1 MMKIATEFSR
11 QSIRVSLS
19 AIVVLTLS
27 LVSVEALGQNQKPSS
42 PGETMSSSNDFKID
56 PFEFEIPN
64 DNVMDEIQSRNNILE
79 QSVFQQVRIGD
90 KFYASNNFADAFSA
104 YKRALAIIERSKLG
118 NGTYITSVKKKID
131 KRMLQARKQ
140 WAISIVRDAKK
151 TYLNALAKDDS
162 AESIAEFK
170 NAEQQAESALPV
182 YYAGKTISEANY
194 DDRALQNLSKDDPS
208 FYNSVTTFIKD
219 CEKMVD
225 AIQFREE
232 TSLATV
238 DPDNQ
243 RRKENI
249 ANLLKESQIFYKKK
263 KYEKVRDN
271 MEKILVLDPYNQEA
285 MTLLN
290 KTYKKLY
297 AVGMLRR
304 ENDALERYSEV
315 EWKWNEP
322 ILPSDSTIS
331 EEVPREMSG
340 NRSTLYDK
348 LQKIMI
354 DKILFETTDIQS
366 ILARLASL
374 SRENDPE
381 GVGVSIIP
389 PPDIAVRSRKI
400 PYLELEKVPL
410 MEVLKYVCEL
420 ANLKYKIDDRAVLV
434 GTDGIDD
441 MEHGF
446 FQVRNSLINRIA
458 AEVGPKEE
466 KTEEKS
472 SGGITERVDTFTDE
486 GAFDEA
492 SEEMVSVAPVTPEML
507 KQFFS
512 DRGISFEDP
521 NASIA
526 FDTKTNKLIVKNT
539 PDNLRRLDALLK
551 EIDIQTPLVMIEA
564 KILEITMQAI
574 EELGFD
580 WTLTYLNTN
589 TNQRFTF
596 GNLPASNLYR
606 PSGNSNSTRSEA
618 NNKLINNLNILP
630 NFGSDNQFN
639 LFLSVRAIDRTD
651 RGEIIS
657 SPRLLTVSGMEAQ
670 LNVDQQRYF
679 PESWDDPE
687 VTIVNGTSYTYNP
700 PVPDFEEQA
709 VGTIFSL
716 TPTVSPNNYTII
728 LKMNTDISKM
738 TGWSNYD
745 YSIIIGG
752 LMNSPADTTIG
763 NITPKMKMPEFT
775 RRVVDTQVKVYD
787 GETVVIGGILE
798 DQASKTED
806 KWPFLGD
813 VPLLGRLFTDS
824 YSQSEKTNL
833 LIFVTSRLM
842 KGNGLPVR
850 DSRAQGLFE
859 FTR

>member
-1 MMKIATEFSR
+1 MMKVAMEFSR
-11 QSIRVSLS
+11 QSVQISLS
-19 AIVVLTLS
+19 AIVILTLS
-27 LVSVEALGQNQKPSS
+27 FASLETLGQTKKASPKDAAPSL
-42 PGETMSSSNDFKID
+42 NDFKMD

-64 DNVMDEIQSRNNILE
+64 DNVMQEVQERNNILE

-90 KFYASNNFADAFSA
+90 KFYASNQFADAFSA
-104 YKRALAIIERSKLG
+104 YKRALAIIDRSKLG
-118 NGTYITSVKKKID
+118 NGSYITSVKNKID
-131 KRMLQARKQ
+131 KRMLLARKQ

-151 TYLNALAKDDS
+151 AYLNGLTQQNSPDAVAG
-162 AESIAEFK
+162 FK
-170 NAEQQAESALPV
+170 NAAKLAESALPV

-194 DDRALQNLSKDDPS
+194 DSKALQRISKDDPS
-208 FYNSVTTFIKD
+208 FYKSVTAFTED
-219 CEKMVD
+219 CDKMVE
-225 AIQFREE
+225 AIQFRNE
-232 TSLATV
+232 TSLSAV
-238 DPDNQ
+238 DPDNK
-243 RRKENI
+243 RRKANI
-249 ANLLKESQIFYKKK
+249 DVLLRESRILYKNK

-271 MEKILVLDPYNQEA
+271 MEKVLVLDPYNQDA

-297 AVGMLRR
+297 DVGMLRR
-304 ENDALERYSEV
+304 ENDALERLTEV
-315 EWKWNEP
+315 EWKWNEAV
-322 ILPSDSTIS
+322 LPEDSSIS
-331 EEVPREMSG
+331 EEVPREMTG

-366 ILARLASL
+366 ILARLAAL
-374 SRENDPE
+374 SKENDPE
-381 GVGVSIIP
+381 GIGVSIIP

-420 ANLKYKIDDRAVLV
+420 AGLKYKIEDRAVLV
-434 GTDGIDD
+434 GTEGIDD

-466 KTEEKS
+466 KEEEKT
-472 SGGITERVDTFTDE
+472 GGIKDRVDTFTDE

-492 SEEMVSVAPVTPEML
+492 STELKSVAAVTPEML
-507 KQFFS
+507 KQFFN

-521 NASIA
+521 NSSIA

-539 PDNLRRLDALLK
+539 PDNLRRMDALLK
-551 EIDIQTPLVMIEA
+551 EIDIQTPLVLIEA
-564 KILEITMQAI
+564 KILEISMNAV

-596 GNLPASNLYR
+596 GNLPVSNLYR
-606 PSGNSNSTRSEA
+606 PSSEA
-618 NNKLINNLNILP
+618 NNKLINNMNILP

-651 RGEIIS
+651 RAEVIS
-657 SPRLLTVSGMEAQ
+657 SPRLLTTSGQEAS

-679 PESWDDPE
+679 PDSWDDPE
-687 VTIVNGTSYTYNP
+687 VTIINGTSYTYNP

-709 VGTIFSL
+709 VGTIFKV

-728 LKMNTDISKM
+728 VKMNTDISKM

-763 NITPKMKMPEFT
+763 NVTPKMKMPEFS
-775 RRVVDTQVKVYD
+775 RRVVDTSVKIYD

-798 DQASKTED
+798 DMATKKDD

-813 VPLLGRLFTDS
+813 VPMLGRLFTDS
-824 YSQSEKTNL
+824 FSKSQKTNL

>member
-1 MMKIATEFSR
+1 MMKVAMEFSR
-11 QSIRVSLS
+11 QSVQISLS
-19 AIVVLTLS
+19 AIVILTLS
-27 LVSVEALGQNQKPSS
+27 FASLETLGQTKKASPKDAAPSL
-42 PGETMSSSNDFKID
+42 NDFKMD

-64 DNVMDEIQSRNNILE
+64 DNVMQEVQERNNILE

-90 KFYASNNFADAFSA
+90 KFYASNQFADAFSA
-104 YKRALAIIERSKLG
+104 YKRALAIIDRSKLG
-118 NGTYITSVKKKID
+118 NGSYITSVKNKID
-131 KRMLQARKQ
+131 KRMLLARKQ

-151 TYLNALAKDDS
+151 AYLNGLTQQNSPDAVAG
-162 AESIAEFK
+162 FK
-170 NAEQQAESALPV
+170 NAAKLAESALPV

-194 DDRALQNLSKDDPS
+194 DSKALQRISKDDPS
-208 FYNSVTTFIKD
+208 FYKSVTTFMED
-219 CEKMVD
+219 CDKMVE
-225 AIQFREE
+225 AIQFRNE
-232 TSLATV
+232 TSLSAV
-238 DPDNQ
+238 DPDNK
-243 RRKENI
+243 RRKANI
-249 ANLLKESQIFYKKK
+249 DVLLRESRILYKNK

-271 MEKILVLDPYNQEA
+271 MEKVLVLDPYNQDA

-297 AVGMLRR
+297 DVGMLRR
-304 ENDALERYSEV
+304 ENDALERLAEV
-315 EWKWNEP
+315 EWKWNEAV
-322 ILPSDSTIS
+322 LPEDSSIS
-331 EEVPREMSG
+331 EEVPREMTG

-366 ILARLASL
+366 ILARLAAL
-374 SRENDPE
+374 SKENDPE

-420 ANLKYKIDDRAVLV
+420 AGLKYKIEDRAVLV
-434 GTDGIDD
+434 GTEGIDD

-466 KTEEKS
+466 KEEEKT
-472 SGGITERVDTFTDE
+472 GGIKDRVDTFTDE

-492 SEEMVSVAPVTPEML
+492 STELKSVAAVTPEML
-507 KQFFS
+507 KQFFN

-521 NASIA
+521 NSSIA
-526 FDTKTNKLIVKNT
+526 FHTKTNKLIVKNT
-539 PDNLRRLDALLK
+539 PDNLRRMDALLK
-551 EIDIQTPLVMIEA
+551 EIDIQTPLVLIEA
-564 KILEITMQAI
+564 KILEISMNAV

-596 GNLPASNLYR
+596 GNLPVSNLYR
-606 PSGNSNSTRSEA
+606 PSSEA
-618 NNKLINNLNILP
+618 NNKLINNMNILP

-651 RGEIIS
+651 RAEVIS
-657 SPRLLTVSGMEAQ
+657 SPRLLTTSGQEAS

-679 PESWDDPE
+679 PDSWDDPE
-687 VTIVNGTSYTYNP
+687 VTIINGTSYTYNP

-709 VGTIFSL
+709 VGTIFKV

-728 LKMNTDISKM
+728 VKMNTDISKM

-763 NITPKMKMPEFT
+763 NVTPKMKMPEFS
-775 RRVVDTQVKVYD
+775 RRVVDTSVKIYD

-798 DQASKTED
+798 DMATKKDD

-813 VPLLGRLFTDS
+813 VPMLGRLFTDS
-824 YSQSEKTNL
+824 FSKSQKTNL

>member
-1 MMKIATEFSR
+1 MMKVAMEFSR
-11 QSIRVSLS
+11 QSVQISLS
-19 AIVVLTLS
+19 AIVILTLS
-27 LVSVEALGQNQKPSS
+27 FASLETLGQTKKASPKDAAPSL
-42 PGETMSSSNDFKID
+42 NDFKMD

-64 DNVMDEIQSRNNILE
+64 DNVMQEVQERNNILE

-90 KFYASNNFADAFSA
+90 KFYASNQFADAFSA
-104 YKRALAIIERSKLG
+104 YKRALAIIDRSKLG
-118 NGTYITSVKKKID
+118 NGSYITSVKNKID
-131 KRMLQARKQ
+131 KRMLLARKQ

-151 TYLNALAKDDS
+151 AYLNGLTQQNSPDAV
-162 AESIAEFK
+162 AEFK
-170 NAEQQAESALPV
+170 NAAKLAESALPV

-194 DDRALQNLSKDDPS
+194 DSKALQRISKDDPS
-208 FYNSVTTFIKD
+208 FYKSVTTFMED
-219 CEKMVD
+219 CDKMVE
-225 AIQFREE
+225 AIQFRNE
-232 TSLATV
+232 TSLSAV
-238 DPDNQ
+238 DPDNK
-243 RRKENI
+243 RRKANI
-249 ANLLKESQIFYKKK
+249 DVLLRESRVLYKNK

-271 MEKILVLDPYNQEA
+271 MEKVLVLDPYNQDA

-297 AVGMLRR
+297 DVGMIRR
-304 ENDALERYSEV
+304 ENDALERLTEV
-315 EWKWNEP
+315 EWKWNEAV
-322 ILPSDSTIS
+322 LPEDSSIS
-331 EEVPREMSG
+331 EEVPREMTG

-366 ILARLASL
+366 ILARLAAL
-374 SRENDPE
+374 SKENDPE

-420 ANLKYKIDDRAVLV
+420 AGLKYKIEDRAVLV
-434 GTDGIDD
+434 GTEGIDD

-466 KTEEKS
+466 KEEEKT
-472 SGGITERVDTFTDE
+472 GGIKDRVDTFTDE

-492 SEEMVSVAPVTPEML
+492 STELKSVAAVTPEML
-507 KQFFS
+507 KQFFN

-521 NASIA
+521 NSSIA

-539 PDNLRRLDALLK
+539 PDNLRRMDALLK
-551 EIDIQTPLVMIEA
+551 EIDIQTPLVLIEA
-564 KILEITMQAI
+564 KILEISMNAV

-596 GNLPASNLYR
+596 GNLPVSNLYR
-606 PSGNSNSTRSEA
+606 PSSEA
-618 NNKLINNLNILP
+618 NNKLINNMNILP

-651 RGEIIS
+651 RAEVIS
-657 SPRLLTVSGMEAQ
+657 SPRLLTTSGQEAS

-679 PESWDDPE
+679 PDSWDDPE
-687 VTIVNGTSYTYNP
+687 VTIINGTSYTYNP

-709 VGTIFSL
+709 VGTIFKV

-728 LKMNTDISKM
+728 VKMNTDISKM

-763 NITPKMKMPEFT
+763 NVTPKMKMPEFS
-775 RRVVDTQVKVYD
+775 RRVVDTSVKIYD

-798 DQASKTED
+798 DMATKKDD

-813 VPLLGRLFTDS
+813 VPMLGRLFTDS
-824 YSQSEKTNL
+824 FSKSQKTNL

>member
-1 MMKIATEFSR
+1 MMKVAMKFSR
-11 QSIRVSLS
+11 QSVQISLS
-19 AIVVLTLS
+19 AIVILTLS
-27 LVSVEALGQNQKPSS
+27 FASLETLGQTKKASPKDAAPSL
-42 PGETMSSSNDFKID
+42 NDFKMD

-64 DNVMDEIQSRNNILE
+64 DNVMQEVQERNNILE

-90 KFYASNNFADAFSA
+90 KFYASNQFADAFSA
-104 YKRALAIIERSKLG
+104 YKRALAIIDRSKLG
-118 NGTYITSVKKKID
+118 NGSYITSVKNKID
-131 KRMLQARKQ
+131 KRMLLARKQ

-151 TYLNALAKDDS
+151 AYLNGLTQQNSPDAVAG
-162 AESIAEFK
+162 FK
-170 NAEQQAESALPV
+170 NAAKLAESALPV

-194 DDRALQNLSKDDPS
+194 DSKALQRISKDDPS
-208 FYNSVTTFIKD
+208 FYKSVTAFTED
-219 CEKMVD
+219 CDKMVE
-225 AIQFREE
+225 AIQFRNE
-232 TSLATV
+232 TSLSAV
-238 DPDNQ
+238 DPDNK
-243 RRKENI
+243 RRKANI
-249 ANLLKESQIFYKKK
+249 DVLLRESRILYKNK

-271 MEKILVLDPYNQEA
+271 MEKVLVLDPYNQDA

-297 AVGMLRR
+297 DVGMLRR
-304 ENDALERYSEV
+304 ENDALERLTEV
-315 EWKWNEP
+315 EWKWNEAV
-322 ILPSDSTIS
+322 LPEDSSIS
-331 EEVPREMSG
+331 EEVPREMTG

-366 ILARLASL
+366 ILARLAAL
-374 SRENDPE
+374 SKENDPE

-420 ANLKYKIDDRAVLV
+420 AGLKYKIEDRAVLV
-434 GTDGIDD
+434 GTEGIDD

-466 KTEEKS
+466 KEEEKT
-472 SGGITERVDTFTDE
+472 GGIKDRVDTFTDE

-492 SEEMVSVAPVTPEML
+492 STELKSVAAVTPEML
-507 KQFFS
+507 KQFFN

-521 NASIA
+521 NSSIA

-539 PDNLRRLDALLK
+539 PDNLRRMDALLK
-551 EIDIQTPLVMIEA
+551 EIDIQTPLVLIEA
-564 KILEITMQAI
+564 KILEISMNAV

-596 GNLPASNLYR
+596 GNLPVSNLYR
-606 PSGNSNSTRSEA
+606 PSSEA
-618 NNKLINNLNILP
+618 NNKLINNMNILP

-651 RGEIIS
+651 RAEVIS
-657 SPRLLTVSGMEAQ
+657 SPRLLTTSGQEAS

-679 PESWDDPE
+679 PDSWDDPE
-687 VTIVNGTSYTYNP
+687 VTIINGTSYTYNP

-709 VGTIFSL
+709 VGTIFKV

-728 LKMNTDISKM
+728 VKMNTDISKM

-763 NITPKMKMPEFT
+763 NVTPKMKMPEFS
-775 RRVVDTQVKVYD
+775 RRVVDTSVKIYD

-798 DQASKTED
+798 DMATKKDD

-813 VPLLGRLFTDS
+813 VPMLGRLFTDS
-824 YSQSEKTNL
+824 FSKSQKTNL

>member
-1 MMKIATEFSR
+1 MMKVAMEFSR
-11 QSIRVSLS
+11 QSVQISLS
-19 AIVVLTLS
+19 AIVILTLS
-27 LVSVEALGQNQKPSS
+27 FASLETLGQAKKASPKDAAPSL
-42 PGETMSSSNDFKID
+42 NDFKMD

-64 DNVMDEIQSRNNILE
+64 DNVMQEVQARNNILE

-90 KFYASNNFADAFSA
+90 KFYASNQFADAFSA
-104 YKRALAIIERSKLG
+104 YKRALAIIDRSKLG
-118 NGTYITSVKKKID
+118 NGSYITSVKNKID
-131 KRMLQARKQ
+131 KRMLLARKQ

-151 TYLNALAKDDS
+151 AYLNGLTQQNSPDAVAG
-162 AESIAEFK
+162 FK
-170 NAEQQAESALPV
+170 NAAKLAESALPV

-194 DDRALQNLSKDDPS
+194 DSKALQRISKDDPS
-208 FYNSVTTFIKD
+208 FYKSVTTFMED
-219 CEKMVD
+219 CDKMVE
-225 AIQFREE
+225 AIQFRNE
-232 TSLATV
+232 TSLSAV
-238 DPDNQ
+238 DPDNK
-243 RRKENI
+243 RRKANI
-249 ANLLKESQIFYKKK
+249 DVLLRESRILYKNK

-271 MEKILVLDPYNQEA
+271 MEKVLVLDPYNQDA

-297 AVGMLRR
+297 DVGMLRR
-304 ENDALERYSEV
+304 ENDALERLVEV
-315 EWKWNEP
+315 EWKWNEAV
-322 ILPSDSTIS
+322 LPEDSSIS
-331 EEVPREMSG
+331 EEVPREMTG

-366 ILARLASL
+366 ILARLAAL
-374 SRENDPE
+374 SKENDPE

-420 ANLKYKIDDRAVLV
+420 AGLKYKIEDRAVLV
-434 GTDGIDD
+434 GTEGIDD

-466 KTEEKS
+466 KEEEKT
-472 SGGITERVDTFTDE
+472 GGIKDRVDTFTDE

-492 SEEMVSVAPVTPEML
+492 STELKSVAAVTPEML
-507 KQFFS
+507 KQFFN

-521 NASIA
+521 NSSIA

-539 PDNLRRLDALLK
+539 PDNLRRMDALLK
-551 EIDIQTPLVMIEA
+551 EIDIQTPLVLIEA
-564 KILEITMQAI
+564 KILEISMNAV

-596 GNLPASNLYR
+596 GNLPVSNLYR
-606 PSGNSNSTRSEA
+606 PSSEA
-618 NNKLINNLNILP
+618 NNKLINNMNILP

-651 RGEIIS
+651 RAEVIS
-657 SPRLLTVSGMEAQ
+657 SPRLLTTSGQEAS

-679 PESWDDPE
+679 PDSWDDPE
-687 VTIVNGTSYTYNP
+687 VTIINGTSYTYNP

-709 VGTIFSL
+709 VGTIFKV

-728 LKMNTDISKM
+728 VKMNTDISKM

-763 NITPKMKMPEFT
+763 NVTPKMKMPEFS
-775 RRVVDTQVKVYD
+775 RRVVDTSVKIYD

-798 DQASKTED
+798 DMATKKDD

-813 VPLLGRLFTDS
+813 VPMLGRLFTDS
-824 YSQSEKTNL
+824 FSKSQKTNL

>member
-1 MMKIATEFSR
+1 MMKVAMEFSR
-11 QSIRVSLS
+11 QSVQISLS
-19 AIVVLTLS
+19 AIVILTLS
-27 LVSVEALGQNQKPSS
+27 FASLETLGQTKKASPKDAAPSL
-42 PGETMSSSNDFKID
+42 NDFKMD

-64 DNVMDEIQSRNNILE
+64 DNVMQEVQERNNILE

-90 KFYASNNFADAFSA
+90 KFYASNQFADAFSA
-104 YKRALAIIERSKLG
+104 YKRALAIIDRSKLG
-118 NGTYITSVKKKID
+118 NGSYITSVKNKID
-131 KRMLQARKQ
+131 KRMLLARKQ

-151 TYLNALAKDDS
+151 AYLNGLTQQNSPDAVAG
-162 AESIAEFK
+162 FK
-170 NAEQQAESALPV
+170 NAAKLAESALPV

-194 DDRALQNLSKDDPS
+194 DSKALQRISKDDPS
-208 FYNSVTTFIKD
+208 FYKSVTTFMED
-219 CEKMVD
+219 CDKMVE
-225 AIQFREE
+225 AIQFRNE
-232 TSLATV
+232 TSLSAV
-238 DPDNQ
+238 DPDNK
-243 RRKENI
+243 RRKANI
-249 ANLLKESQIFYKKK
+249 DVLLRESRILYKNK

-271 MEKILVLDPYNQEA
+271 MEKVLVLDPYNQDA

-297 AVGMLRR
+297 DVGMLRR
-304 ENDALERYSEV
+304 ENDALERLTEV
-315 EWKWNEP
+315 EWKWNEAV
-322 ILPSDSTIS
+322 LPEDSSIS
-331 EEVPREMSG
+331 EEVPREMTG

-366 ILARLASL
+366 ILARIAAL
-374 SRENDPE
+374 SKENDPE

-420 ANLKYKIDDRAVLV
+420 AGLKYKIEDRAVLV
-434 GTDGIDD
+434 GTEGIDD

-466 KTEEKS
+466 KEEEKT
-472 SGGITERVDTFTDE
+472 GGIKDRVDTFTDE

-492 SEEMVSVAPVTPEML
+492 STELKSVAAVTPEML
-507 KQFFS
+507 KQFFN

-521 NASIA
+521 NSSIA

-539 PDNLRRLDALLK
+539 PDNLRRMDALLK
-551 EIDIQTPLVMIEA
+551 EIDIQTPLVLIEA
-564 KILEITMQAI
+564 KILEISMNAV

-596 GNLPASNLYR
+596 GNLPVSNLYR
-606 PSGNSNSTRSEA
+606 PSSEA
-618 NNKLINNLNILP
+618 NNKLINNMNILP

-651 RGEIIS
+651 RAEVIS
-657 SPRLLTVSGMEAQ
+657 SPRLLTTSGQEAS

-679 PESWDDPE
+679 PDSWDDPE
-687 VTIVNGTSYTYNP
+687 VTIINGTSYTYNP

-709 VGTIFSL
+709 VGTIFKV

-728 LKMNTDISKM
+728 VKMNTDISKM

-763 NITPKMKMPEFT
+763 NVTPKMKMPEFS
-775 RRVVDTQVKVYD
+775 RRVVDTSVKIYD

-798 DQASKTED
+798 DMATKKDD

-813 VPLLGRLFTDS
+813 VPMLGRLFTDS
-824 YSQSEKTNL
+824 FSKSQKTNL

>member
-1 MMKIATEFSR
+1 MMKVAMEFSR
-11 QSIRVSLS
+11 QSVQISLS
-19 AIVVLTLS
+19 AIVILTLS
-27 LVSVEALGQNQKPSS
+27 FASLETLGQTKKASPKDAAPSL
-42 PGETMSSSNDFKID
+42 NDFKMD

-64 DNVMDEIQSRNNILE
+64 DNVMQEVQERNNILE

-90 KFYASNNFADAFSA
+90 KFYASNQFADAFSA
-104 YKRALAIIERSKLG
+104 YKRALAIIDRSKLG
-118 NGTYITSVKKKID
+118 NGSYITSVKNKID
-131 KRMLQARKQ
+131 KRMLLARKQ

-151 TYLNALAKDDS
+151 AYLNGLTKQNSPDAVAG
-162 AESIAEFK
+162 FK
-170 NAEQQAESALPV
+170 NAAKLAESALPV

-194 DDRALQNLSKDDPS
+194 DSKALQRISKDDPS
-208 FYNSVTTFIKD
+208 FYKSVTTFMED
-219 CEKMVD
+219 CDKMVE
-225 AIQFREE
+225 AIQFRNE
-232 TSLATV
+232 TSLSAV
-238 DPDNQ
+238 DPDNK
-243 RRKENI
+243 RRKANI
-249 ANLLKESQIFYKKK
+249 DVLLRESRILYKNK

-271 MEKILVLDPYNQEA
+271 MEKVLVLDPYNQDA

-297 AVGMLRR
+297 DVGMLRR
-304 ENDALERYSEV
+304 ENDALERLVEV
-315 EWKWNEP
+315 EWKWNEAV
-322 ILPSDSTIS
+322 LPEDSSIS
-331 EEVPREMSG
+331 EEVPREMTG

-366 ILARLASL
+366 ILARLAAL
-374 SRENDPE
+374 SKENDPE

-420 ANLKYKIDDRAVLV
+420 AGLKYKIEDRAVLV
-434 GTDGIDD
+434 GTEGIDD

-466 KTEEKS
+466 KEEEKT
-472 SGGITERVDTFTDE
+472 GGIKDRVDTFTDE

-492 SEEMVSVAPVTPEML
+492 STELKSVAAVTPEML
-507 KQFFS
+507 KQFFN

-521 NASIA
+521 NSSIA

-539 PDNLRRLDALLK
+539 PDNLRRMDALLK
-551 EIDIQTPLVMIEA
+551 EIDIQTPLVLIEA
-564 KILEITMQAI
+564 KILEISMNAV

-596 GNLPASNLYR
+596 GNLPVSNLYR
-606 PSGNSNSTRSEA
+606 PSSEA
-618 NNKLINNLNILP
+618 NNKLINNMNILP

-651 RGEIIS
+651 RAEVIS
-657 SPRLLTVSGMEAQ
+657 SPRLLTTSGQEAS

-679 PESWDDPE
+679 PDSWDDPE
-687 VTIVNGTSYTYNP
+687 VTIINGTSYTYNP

-709 VGTIFSL
+709 VGTIFKV

-728 LKMNTDISKM
+728 VKMNTDISKM

-763 NITPKMKMPEFT
+763 NVTPKMKMPEFS
-775 RRVVDTQVKVYD
+775 RRVVDTSVKIYD

-798 DQASKTED
+798 DMASKKDD

-813 VPLLGRLFTDS
+813 VPMLGRLFTDS
-824 YSQSEKTNL
+824 FSKSQKTNL

>member
-1 MMKIATEFSR
+1 MMKVAMEFSR
-11 QSIRVSLS
+11 QSVQISLS
-19 AIVVLTLS
+19 AIVILTLS
-27 LVSVEALGQNQKPSS
+27 FASLETLGQNQKGSPKEAAPSF
-42 PGETMSSSNDFKID
+42 NDFKMD

-64 DNVMDEIQSRNNILE
+64 DNVMQEVQARNNILE

-90 KFYASNNFADAFSA
+90 KFYASNQFADAFSA
-104 YKRALAIIERSKLG
+104 YQRALAIIDRSKLG
-118 NGTYITSVKKKID
+118 NGSYITSVKNKID
-131 KRMLQARKQ
+131 KRMLLARKQ

-151 TYLNALAKDDS
+151 AYLNGLTKQNSPDAV
-162 AESIAEFK
+162 AEFK
-170 NAEQQAESALPV
+170 NAAKLAESALPV

-194 DDRALQNLSKDDPS
+194 DNKALQRISKDDPS
-208 FYNSVTTFIKD
+208 FYKSVTAFTED
-219 CEKMVD
+219 CNKMVE
-225 AIQFREE
+225 AIQFRNE
-232 TSLATV
+232 TSLSAV
-238 DPDNQ
+238 DPDNK
-243 RRKENI
+243 RRKANI
-249 ANLLKESQIFYKKK
+249 DVLLRESRILYKNK

-271 MEKILVLDPYNQEA
+271 MEKILVLDPYNQDA

-297 AVGMLRR
+297 DVGMLRR
-304 ENDALERYSEV
+304 ENDALERLAEV
-315 EWKWNEP
+315 EWKWNEAV
-322 ILPSDSTIS
+322 LPADSSIT
-331 EEVPREMSG
+331 EEVPREMTG

-366 ILARLASL
+366 ILARLAAL
-374 SRENDPE
+374 SKENDPE
-381 GVGVSIIP
+381 GIGVSIIP

-420 ANLKYKIDDRAVLV
+420 AGLKYKIEDRAVLV
-434 GTDGIDD
+434 GTEGIDD

-466 KTEEKS
+466 KEEEKT
-472 SGGITERVDTFTDE
+472 GGIKDRVDTFTDE

-492 SEEMVSVAPVTPEML
+492 SKDLKSVASVTPEML

-521 NASIA
+521 NSSIA

-539 PDNLRRLDALLK
+539 PDNLRRMDALLK
-551 EIDIQTPLVMIEA
+551 EIDIQTPLVLIEA
-564 KILEITMQAI
+564 KILEISMNAV

-596 GNLPASNLYR
+596 GNVPVSDLYR
-606 PSGNSNSTRSEA
+606 PSSEA
-618 NNKLINNLNILP
+618 NNKLINNMNILP

-651 RGEIIS
+651 RAEVIS
-657 SPRLLTVSGMEAQ
+657 SPRLLTTSGLEAS

-679 PESWDDPE
+679 PDSWDDPE
-687 VTIVNGTSYTYNP
+687 VTIINGTSYTYNP

-709 VGTIFSL
+709 VGTIFKV

-728 LKMNTDISKM
+728 VKMNTDISKM

-763 NITPKMKMPEFT
+763 NVTPKMKMPEFS
-775 RRVVDTQVKVYD
+775 RRVVDTSVKIYD

-798 DQASKTED
+798 DIATKKDD

-813 VPLLGRLFTDS
+813 VPMLGRLFTDS
-824 YSQSEKTNL
+824 FSKSEKTNL

>member
-1 MMKIATEFSR
+1 MMKVAMEFSR
-11 QSIRVSLS
+11 QSVQISLS
-19 AIVVLTLS
+19 AIVILTLS
-27 LVSVEALGQNQKPSS
+27 FASLETLGQTKKASPKDAAPSL
-42 PGETMSSSNDFKID
+42 NDFKMD

-64 DNVMDEIQSRNNILE
+64 DNVMQEVQERNNILE

-90 KFYASNNFADAFSA
+90 KFYASNQFADAFSA
-104 YKRALAIIERSKLG
+104 YKRALAIIDRSKLG
-118 NGTYITSVKKKID
+118 NGSYITSVKNKID
-131 KRMLQARKQ
+131 KRMLLARKQ

-151 TYLNALAKDDS
+151 AYLNGLTQQNSPDAVAG
-162 AESIAEFK
+162 FK
-170 NAEQQAESALPV
+170 NAAKLAESALPV

-194 DDRALQNLSKDDPS
+194 DSKALQRISKDDPS
-208 FYNSVTTFIKD
+208 FYKSVTTFMED
-219 CEKMVD
+219 CDKMVE
-225 AIQFREE
+225 AIQFRNE
-232 TSLATV
+232 TSLSAV
-238 DPDNQ
+238 DPDNK
-243 RRKENI
+243 RRKANI
-249 ANLLKESQIFYKKK
+249 DVLLRESRILYKNK

-271 MEKILVLDPYNQEA
+271 MEKVLVLDPYNQDA

-297 AVGMLRR
+297 DVGMIRR
-304 ENDALERYSEV
+304 ENDALERLTEV
-315 EWKWNEP
+315 EWKWNEAV
-322 ILPSDSTIS
+322 LPEDSSIS
-331 EEVPREMSG
+331 EEVPREMTG

-366 ILARLASL
+366 ILARLAAL
-374 SRENDPE
+374 SKENDPE

-420 ANLKYKIDDRAVLV
+420 AGLKYKIEDRAVLV
-434 GTDGIDD
+434 GTEGIDD

-466 KTEEKS
+466 KEEEKT
-472 SGGITERVDTFTDE
+472 GGITDRVDTFTDE

-492 SEEMVSVAPVTPEML
+492 STELKSVAPVTPEML
-507 KQFFS
+507 KQFFN

-521 NASIA
+521 NSSIA

-539 PDNLRRLDALLK
+539 PDNLRRMDALLK
-551 EIDIQTPLVMIEA
+551 EIDIQTPLVLIEA
-564 KILEITMQAI
+564 KILEISMNAV

-596 GNLPASNLYR
+596 GNLPVSNLYR
-606 PSGNSNSTRSEA
+606 PSSEA
-618 NNKLINNLNILP
+618 NNKLINNMNILP

-651 RGEIIS
+651 RAEVIS
-657 SPRLLTVSGMEAQ
+657 SPRLLTTSGQEAS

-679 PESWDDPE
+679 PDSWDDPE
-687 VTIVNGTSYTYNP
+687 VTIINGTSYTYNP

-709 VGTIFSL
+709 VGTIFKV

-728 LKMNTDISKM
+728 VKMNTDISKM

-763 NITPKMKMPEFT
+763 NVTPKMKMPEFS
-775 RRVVDTQVKVYD
+775 RRVVDTSVKIYD

-798 DQASKTED
+798 DMATKKDD

-813 VPLLGRLFTDS
+813 VPMLGRLFTDS
-824 YSQSEKTNL
+824 FSKSQKTNL

>member
-1 MMKIATEFSR
+1 MMKVAMEFSR
-11 QSIRVSLS
+11 QSVQISLS
-19 AIVVLTLS
+19 AIVILTLS
-27 LVSVEALGQNQKPSS
+27 FASLETLGQTGKASAKDVTPSL
-42 PGETMSSSNDFKID
+42 NDFKMD

-64 DNVMDEIQSRNNILE
+64 DNVMQEVQARNNILE

-90 KFYASNNFADAFSA
+90 KFYASNQFADAFSA
-104 YKRALAIIERSKLG
+104 YKRALAIIDRSNLG
-118 NGTYITSVKKKID
+118 NGSYITSVKNKID

-151 TYLNALAKDDS
+151 AYLNGLTKQNSPDA
-162 AESIAEFK
+162 IAEFR
-170 NAEQQAESALPV
+170 NASKLAESALPI

-194 DDRALQNLSKDDPS
+194 DNKALQRISKDDPS
-208 FYNSVTTFIKD
+208 FYNSVTTFKED
-219 CEKMVD
+219 CDKMVE
-225 AIQFREE
+225 AIQFKNE
-232 TSLATV
+232 TSLSAV
-238 DPDNQ
+238 DPDNK
-243 RRKENI
+243 RRKANI
-249 ANLLKESQIFYKKK
+249 DVLLRESRILYKNK

-271 MEKILVLDPYNQEA
+271 MEKILVLDPYNQDA

-297 AVGMLRR
+297 DVGMLRR
-304 ENDALERYSEV
+304 ENDALERMAEV

-322 ILPSDSTIS
+322 ILPEESSIT
-331 EEVPREMSG
+331 EEVPREMTG

-366 ILARLASL
+366 ILARLAAL
-374 SRENDPE
+374 SKENDPE

-420 ANLKYKIDDRAVLV
+420 AGLKYKIEDRAVLV
-434 GTDGIDD
+434 GTEGIDD

-466 KTEEKS
+466 KKEEKT
-472 SGGITERVDTFTDE
+472 GGITDRIDTFTDE

-492 SEEMVSVAPVTPEML
+492 AQEMTSVAPVTSEML
-507 KQFFS
+507 KQFFTA
-512 DRGISFEDP
+512 RGISFEDP
-521 NASIA
+521 NSSIA
-526 FDTKTNKLIVKNT
+526 FDNKTNKLIVKNT
-539 PDNLRRLDALLK
+539 PDNLRRMDALLK
-551 EIDIQTPLVMIEA
+551 EIDIQTPLVLIEA
-564 KILEITMQAI
+564 KILEISMNAV

-596 GNLPASNLYR
+596 GNLPVSNLYR
-606 PSGNSNSTRSEA
+606 PSSEA
-618 NNKLINNLNILP
+618 NNKLINNMNILP

-651 RGEIIS
+651 RAEVIS
-657 SPRLLTVSGMEAQ
+657 SPRLLTVSGMEAS

-679 PESWDDPE
+679 PDSWDDPE
-687 VTIVNGTSYTYNP
+687 VTIINGTSYTYNP
-700 PVPDFEEQA
+700 PIPDFEEQA
-709 VGTIFSL
+709 VGTVFSV

-728 LKMNTDISKM
+728 VKMNTDISKM

-752 LMNSPADTTIG
+752 LMTSVADTSIG
-763 NITPKMKMPEFT
+763 NISPKMKMPEFS
-775 RRVVDTQVKVYD
+775 RRVVDTTVKIYD

-798 DQASKTED
+798 DTASKKED

-824 YSQSEKTNL
+824 YSNSTKTNL

>member
-1 MMKIATEFSR
+1 MMKVAMEFSR
-11 QSIRVSLS
+11 QSVQISLS
-19 AIVVLTLS
+19 AIVILTLS
-27 LVSVEALGQNQKPSS
+27 FASLETLGQTKKASPKDAAPSL
-42 PGETMSSSNDFKID
+42 NDFKMD

-64 DNVMDEIQSRNNILE
+64 DNVMQEVQERNNILE

-90 KFYASNNFADAFSA
+90 KFYASNQFADAFSA
-104 YKRALAIIERSKLG
+104 YKRALAIIDRSKLG
-118 NGTYITSVKKKID
+118 NGSYITSVKNKID
-131 KRMLQARKQ
+131 KRMLLARKQ

-151 TYLNALAKDDS
+151 AYLNGLTQQNSPDAVAG
-162 AESIAEFK
+162 FK
-170 NAEQQAESALPV
+170 NAAKLAESALPV

-194 DDRALQNLSKDDPS
+194 DSKALQRISKDDPS
-208 FYNSVTTFIKD
+208 FYKSVTTFMED
-219 CEKMVD
+219 CDKMVE
-225 AIQFREE
+225 AIQFRNE
-232 TSLATV
+232 TSLSAV
-238 DPDNQ
+238 DPDNK
-243 RRKENI
+243 RRKANI
-249 ANLLKESQIFYKKK
+249 DVLLRESRILYKNK

-271 MEKILVLDPYNQEA
+271 MEKVLVLDPYNQDA

-297 AVGMLRR
+297 DVGMLRR
-304 ENDALERYSEV
+304 ENDALERLTEV
-315 EWKWNEP
+315 EWKWNEAV
-322 ILPSDSTIS
+322 LPEDSSIS
-331 EEVPREMSG
+331 EEVPREMTG

-366 ILARLASL
+366 ILARLAAL
-374 SRENDPE
+374 SKENDPE

-420 ANLKYKIDDRAVLV
+420 AGLKYKIEDRAVLV
-434 GTDGIDD
+434 GTEGIDD

-466 KTEEKS
+466 KEEEKT
-472 SGGITERVDTFTDE
+472 GGIKDRVDTFTDE

-492 SEEMVSVAPVTPEML
+492 STELKSVAAVTPEML
-507 KQFFS
+507 KQFFNN
-512 DRGISFEDP
+512 RGISFEDP
-521 NASIA
+521 NSSIA

-539 PDNLRRLDALLK
+539 PDNLRRMDALLK
-551 EIDIQTPLVMIEA
+551 EIDIQTPLVLIEA
-564 KILEITMQAI
+564 KILEISMNAV

-596 GNLPASNLYR
+596 GNLPVSNLYR
-606 PSGNSNSTRSEA
+606 PSSEA
-618 NNKLINNLNILP
+618 NNKLINNMNILP

-651 RGEIIS
+651 RAEVIS
-657 SPRLLTVSGMEAQ
+657 SPRLLTTSGQEAS

-679 PESWDDPE
+679 PDSWDDPE
-687 VTIVNGTSYTYNP
+687 VTIINGTSYTYNP

-709 VGTIFSL
+709 VGTIFKV

-728 LKMNTDISKM
+728 VKMNTDISKM

-763 NITPKMKMPEFT
+763 NVTPKMKMPEFS
-775 RRVVDTQVKVYD
+775 RRVVDTSVKIYD

-798 DQASKTED
+798 DMATKKDD

-813 VPLLGRLFTDS
+813 VPMLGRLFTDS
-824 YSQSEKTNL
+824 FSKSQKTNL

>member
-1 MMKIATEFSR
+1 MMKVAMEFSR
-11 QSIRVSLS
+11 QSVQISLS
-19 AIVVLTLS
+19 AIVILTLS
-27 LVSVEALGQNQKPSS
+27 FASLETLGQAKKASPKDAAPSL
-42 PGETMSSSNDFKID
+42 NDFKMD

-64 DNVMDEIQSRNNILE
+64 DNVMQEVQARNNILE

-90 KFYASNNFADAFSA
+90 KFYASNQFADAFSA
-104 YKRALAIIERSKLG
+104 YKRALAIIDRSKLG
-118 NGTYITSVKKKID
+118 NGSYITSVKNKID
-131 KRMLQARKQ
+131 KRMLLARKQ

-151 TYLNALAKDDS
+151 AYLNGLTQQNSPDAVAG
-162 AESIAEFK
+162 FK
-170 NAEQQAESALPV
+170 NAAKLAESALPV

-194 DDRALQNLSKDDPS
+194 DSKALQRISKDDPS
-208 FYNSVTTFIKD
+208 FYKSVTTFMED
-219 CEKMVD
+219 CDKMVE
-225 AIQFREE
+225 AIQFRNE
-232 TSLATV
+232 TSLSAV
-238 DPDNQ
+238 DPDNK
-243 RRKENI
+243 RRKANI
-249 ANLLKESQIFYKKK
+249 DVLLRESRILYKNK

-271 MEKILVLDPYNQEA
+271 MEKVLVLDPYNQDA

-297 AVGMLRR
+297 DVGMLRR
-304 ENDALERYSEV
+304 ENDALERLTEV
-315 EWKWNEP
+315 EWKWNEAV
-322 ILPSDSTIS
+322 LPADSSIS
-331 EEVPREMSG
+331 EEVPREMTG

-366 ILARLASL
+366 ILARLAAL
-374 SRENDPE
+374 SKENDPE
-381 GVGVSIIP
+381 GIGVSIIP

-420 ANLKYKIDDRAVLV
+420 AGLKYKIEDRAVLV
-434 GTDGIDD
+434 GTEGIDD

-466 KTEEKS
+466 KEEEKT
-472 SGGITERVDTFTDE
+472 GGIKDRVDTFTDE

-492 SEEMVSVAPVTPEML
+492 STELKSVAAVTPEML
-507 KQFFS
+507 KQFFN

-521 NASIA
+521 NSSIA

-539 PDNLRRLDALLK
+539 PDNLRRMDALLK
-551 EIDIQTPLVMIEA
+551 EIDIQTPLVLIEA
-564 KILEITMQAI
+564 KILEISMNAV

-596 GNLPASNLYR
+596 GNLPVSNLYR
-606 PSGNSNSTRSEA
+606 PSSEA
-618 NNKLINNLNILP
+618 NNKLINNMNILP

-651 RGEIIS
+651 RAEVIS
-657 SPRLLTVSGMEAQ
+657 SPRLLTTSGQEAS

-679 PESWDDPE
+679 PDSWDDPE
-687 VTIVNGTSYTYNP
+687 VTIINGTSYTYNP

-709 VGTIFSL
+709 VGTIFKV

-728 LKMNTDISKM
+728 VKMNTDISKM

-763 NITPKMKMPEFT
+763 NVTPKMKMPEFS
-775 RRVVDTQVKVYD
+775 RRVVDTSVKIYD

-798 DQASKTED
+798 DMATKKDD

-813 VPLLGRLFTDS
+813 VPMLGRLFTDS
-824 YSQSEKTNL
+824 FSKSQKTNL

>member
-1 MMKIATEFSR
+1 MMKVAMEFSR
-11 QSIRVSLS
+11 QSVQISLS
-19 AIVVLTLS
+19 AIVILTLS
-27 LVSVEALGQNQKPSS
+27 FASLETLGQTKKASPKDAAPSL
-42 PGETMSSSNDFKID
+42 NDFKMD

-64 DNVMDEIQSRNNILE
+64 DNVMQEVQERNNILE

-90 KFYASNNFADAFSA
+90 KFYASNQFADAFSA
-104 YKRALAIIERSKLG
+104 YKRALAIIDRSKLG
-118 NGTYITSVKKKID
+118 NGSYITSVKNKID
-131 KRMLQARKQ
+131 KRMLLARKQ

-151 TYLNALAKDDS
+151 AYLNGLTQQNSPDAVAG
-162 AESIAEFK
+162 FK
-170 NAEQQAESALPV
+170 NAAKLAESALPV

-194 DDRALQNLSKDDPS
+194 DSKALQRISKDDPS
-208 FYNSVTTFIKD
+208 FYKSVTAFTED
-219 CEKMVD
+219 CDKMVE
-225 AIQFREE
+225 AIQFRNE
-232 TSLATV
+232 TSLSAV
-238 DPDNQ
+238 DPDNK
-243 RRKENI
+243 RRKANI
-249 ANLLKESQIFYKKK
+249 DVLLRESRILYKNK

-271 MEKILVLDPYNQEA
+271 MEKVLVLDPYNQDA

-297 AVGMLRR
+297 DVGMLRR
-304 ENDALERYSEV
+304 ENDALERLAEV
-315 EWKWNEP
+315 EWKWNEAV
-322 ILPSDSTIS
+322 LPEDSSIS
-331 EEVPREMSG
+331 EEVPREMTG

-366 ILARLASL
+366 ILARLAAL
-374 SRENDPE
+374 SKENDPE
-381 GVGVSIIP
+381 GIGVSIIP

-420 ANLKYKIDDRAVLV
+420 AGLKYKIEDRAVLV
-434 GTDGIDD
+434 GTEGIDD

-466 KTEEKS
+466 KEEEKT
-472 SGGITERVDTFTDE
+472 GGIKDRVDTFTDE

-492 SEEMVSVAPVTPEML
+492 STELKSVAAVTPEML
-507 KQFFS
+507 KQFFN

-521 NASIA
+521 NSSIA

-539 PDNLRRLDALLK
+539 PDNLRRMDALLK
-551 EIDIQTPLVMIEA
+551 EIDIQTPLVLIEA
-564 KILEITMQAI
+564 KILEISMNAV

-596 GNLPASNLYR
+596 GNLPVSNLYR
-606 PSGNSNSTRSEA
+606 PSSEA
-618 NNKLINNLNILP
+618 NNKLINNMNILP

-651 RGEIIS
+651 RAEVIS
-657 SPRLLTVSGMEAQ
+657 SPRLLTTSGQEAS
-670 LNVDQQRYF
+670 LNVDQQHYF
-679 PESWDDPE
+679 PDSWDDPE
-687 VTIVNGTSYTYNP
+687 VTIINGTSYTYNP

-709 VGTIFSL
+709 VGTIFKV

-728 LKMNTDISKM
+728 VKMNTDISKM
-738 TGWSNYD
+738 TRWSNYD

-763 NITPKMKMPEFT
+763 NVTPKMKMPEFS
-775 RRVVDTQVKVYD
+775 RRVVDTSVKIYD

-798 DQASKTED
+798 DMATKKDD

-813 VPLLGRLFTDS
+813 VPMLGRLFTDS
-824 YSQSEKTNL
+824 FSKSQKTNL

>member
-1 MMKIATEFSR
+1 MMKVAMEFSR
-11 QSIRVSLS
+11 QSVQISLS
-19 AIVVLTLS
+19 AIVILTLS
-27 LVSVEALGQNQKPSS
+27 FASLETLGQTKKASPKDAAPSL
-42 PGETMSSSNDFKID
+42 NDFKMD

-64 DNVMDEIQSRNNILE
+64 DNVMQEVQERNNILE

-90 KFYASNNFADAFSA
+90 KFYASNQFADAFSA
-104 YKRALAIIERSKLG
+104 YKRALAIIDRSKLG
-118 NGTYITSVKKKID
+118 NGSYITSVKNKID
-131 KRMLQARKQ
+131 KRMLLARKQ

-151 TYLNALAKDDS
+151 AYLNGLTQQNSPDAVAG
-162 AESIAEFK
+162 FK
-170 NAEQQAESALPV
+170 NAAKLAESALPV

-194 DDRALQNLSKDDPS
+194 DSKALQRISKDDPS
-208 FYNSVTTFIKD
+208 FYKSVTAFTED
-219 CEKMVD
+219 CDKMVE
-225 AIQFREE
+225 AIQFRNE
-232 TSLATV
+232 TSLSAV
-238 DPDNQ
+238 DPDNK
-243 RRKENI
+243 RRKANI
-249 ANLLKESQIFYKKK
+249 DVLLRESRILYKNK

-271 MEKILVLDPYNQEA
+271 MEKVLVLDPYNQDA

-297 AVGMLRR
+297 DVGMLRR
-304 ENDALERYSEV
+304 ENDALERLTEV
-315 EWKWNEP
+315 EWKWNEAV
-322 ILPSDSTIS
+322 LPEDSSIS
-331 EEVPREMSG
+331 EEVPREMTG

-366 ILARLASL
+366 ILARLAAL
-374 SRENDPE
+374 SKENDPE
-381 GVGVSIIP
+381 GIGVSIIP

-420 ANLKYKIDDRAVLV
+420 AGLKYKIEDRAVLA
-434 GTDGIDD
+434 GTEGIDD

-466 KTEEKS
+466 KEEEKT
-472 SGGITERVDTFTDE
+472 GGIKDRVDTFTDE

-492 SEEMVSVAPVTPEML
+492 STELKSVAAVTPEML
-507 KQFFS
+507 KQFFN

-521 NASIA
+521 NSSIA

-539 PDNLRRLDALLK
+539 PDNLRRMDALLK
-551 EIDIQTPLVMIEA
+551 EIDIQTPLVLIEA
-564 KILEITMQAI
+564 KILEISMNAV

-596 GNLPASNLYR
+596 GNLPVSNLYR
-606 PSGNSNSTRSEA
+606 PSSEA
-618 NNKLINNLNILP
+618 NNKLINNMNILP

-651 RGEIIS
+651 RAEVIS
-657 SPRLLTVSGMEAQ
+657 SPRLLTTSGQEAS

-679 PESWDDPE
+679 PDSWDDPE
-687 VTIVNGTSYTYNP
+687 VTIINGTSYTYNP

-709 VGTIFSL
+709 VGTIFKV

-728 LKMNTDISKM
+728 VKMNTDISKM

-763 NITPKMKMPEFT
+763 NVTPKMKMPEFS
-775 RRVVDTQVKVYD
+775 RRVVDTSVKIYD

-798 DQASKTED
+798 DMASKKDD

-813 VPLLGRLFTDS
+813 VPMLGRLFTDS
-824 YSQSEKTNL
+824 FSKSQKTNL

>member
-1 MMKIATEFSR
+1 MMKVAMEFSR
-11 QSIRVSLS
+11 QSVQISLS
-19 AIVVLTLS
+19 AIVILTLS
-27 LVSVEALGQNQKPSS
+27 FASLETLGQTKKASPKDAAPSL
-42 PGETMSSSNDFKID
+42 NDFKMD

-64 DNVMDEIQSRNNILE
+64 DNVMQEVQERNNILE

-90 KFYASNNFADAFSA
+90 KFYASNQFADAFSA
-104 YKRALAIIERSKLG
+104 YKRALAIIDRSKLG
-118 NGTYITSVKKKID
+118 NGSYITSVKNKID
-131 KRMLQARKQ
+131 KRMLLARKQ

-151 TYLNALAKDDS
+151 AYLNGLTQQNSPDAVAG
-162 AESIAEFK
+162 FK
-170 NAEQQAESALPV
+170 NAAKLAESALPV

-194 DDRALQNLSKDDPS
+194 DSKALQRISKDDPS
-208 FYNSVTTFIKD
+208 FYKSVTTFMED
-219 CEKMVD
+219 CDKMVE
-225 AIQFREE
+225 AIQFRNE
-232 TSLATV
+232 TSLSAV
-238 DPDNQ
+238 DPDNK
-243 RRKENI
+243 RRKANI
-249 ANLLKESQIFYKKK
+249 DVLLRESRILYKNK

-271 MEKILVLDPYNQEA
+271 MEKVLVLDPYNQDA

-297 AVGMLRR
+297 DVGMLRR
-304 ENDALERYSEV
+304 ENDALERLTEV
-315 EWKWNEP
+315 EWKWNEAV
-322 ILPSDSTIS
+322 LPEDSSIS
-331 EEVPREMSG
+331 EEVPREMTG

-366 ILARLASL
+366 ILARLAAL
-374 SRENDPE
+374 SKENDPE

-420 ANLKYKIDDRAVLV
+420 AGLKYKIEDRAVLV
-434 GTDGIDD
+434 GTEGIDD

-466 KTEEKS
+466 KEEEKT
-472 SGGITERVDTFTDE
+472 GGIKDRVDTFTDE

-492 SEEMVSVAPVTPEML
+492 STELKSVAAVTPEML
-507 KQFFS
+507 KQFFN
-512 DRGISFEDP
+512 DRGISFEVP
-521 NASIA
+521 NSSIA

-539 PDNLRRLDALLK
+539 PDNLRRMDALLK
-551 EIDIQTPLVMIEA
+551 EIDIQTPLVLIEA
-564 KILEITMQAI
+564 KILEISMNAV

-596 GNLPASNLYR
+596 GNLPVSNLYR
-606 PSGNSNSTRSEA
+606 PSSEA
-618 NNKLINNLNILP
+618 NNKLINNMNILP
-630 NFGSDNQFN
+630 NFGSDNQYN

-651 RGEIIS
+651 RAEVIS
-657 SPRLLTVSGMEAQ
+657 SPRLLTTSGQEAS

-679 PESWDDPE
+679 PDSWDDPE
-687 VTIVNGTSYTYNP
+687 VTIINGTSYTYNP

-709 VGTIFSL
+709 VGTIFKV

-728 LKMNTDISKM
+728 VKMNTDISKM

-763 NITPKMKMPEFT
+763 NVTPKMKMPEFS
-775 RRVVDTQVKVYD
+775 RRVVDTSVKIYD

-798 DQASKTED
+798 DMATKKDD

-813 VPLLGRLFTDS
+813 VPMLGRLFTDS
-824 YSQSEKTNL
+824 FSKSQKTNL

>member
-1 MMKIATEFSR
+1 MMKVAMEFSR
-11 QSIRVSLS
+11 QSVQISLS
-19 AIVVLTLS
+19 AIVILTLS
-27 LVSVEALGQNQKPSS
+27 FASLETLGQTKKASPKDAAPSL
-42 PGETMSSSNDFKID
+42 NDFKMD

-64 DNVMDEIQSRNNILE
+64 DNVMQEVQERNNILE

-90 KFYASNNFADAFSA
+90 KFYASNQFADAFSA
-104 YKRALAIIERSKLG
+104 YKRALAIIDRSKLG
-118 NGTYITSVKKKID
+118 NGSYITSVKNKID
-131 KRMLQARKQ
+131 KRMLLARKQ

-151 TYLNALAKDDS
+151 AYLNRLTQQNSPDAVAG
-162 AESIAEFK
+162 FK
-170 NAEQQAESALPV
+170 NAAKLAESALPV

-194 DDRALQNLSKDDPS
+194 DSKALQRISKDDPS
-208 FYNSVTTFIKD
+208 FYKSVTTFMED
-219 CEKMVD
+219 CDKMVE
-225 AIQFREE
+225 AIQFRNE
-232 TSLATV
+232 TSLSAV
-238 DPDNQ
+238 DPDNK
-243 RRKENI
+243 RRKANI
-249 ANLLKESQIFYKKK
+249 DVLLRESRILYKNK

-271 MEKILVLDPYNQEA
+271 MEKVLVLDPYNQDA

-297 AVGMLRR
+297 DVGMIRR
-304 ENDALERYSEV
+304 ENDALERLTEV
-315 EWKWNEP
+315 EWKWNEAV
-322 ILPSDSTIS
+322 LPEDSSIS
-331 EEVPREMSG
+331 EEVPREMTG

-366 ILARLASL
+366 ILARLAAL
-374 SRENDPE
+374 SKENDPE

-420 ANLKYKIDDRAVLV
+420 AGLKYKIEDRAVLV
-434 GTDGIDD
+434 GTEGIDD

-466 KTEEKS
+466 KEEEKT
-472 SGGITERVDTFTDE
+472 GGITDRVDTFTDE

-492 SEEMVSVAPVTPEML
+492 STELKSVAPVTPEML
-507 KQFFS
+507 KQFFN

-521 NASIA
+521 NSSIA

-539 PDNLRRLDALLK
+539 PDNLRRMDALLK
-551 EIDIQTPLVMIEA
+551 EIDIQTPLVLIEA
-564 KILEITMQAI
+564 KILEISMNAV

-596 GNLPASNLYR
+596 GNLPVSNLYR
-606 PSGNSNSTRSEA
+606 PSSEA
-618 NNKLINNLNILP
+618 NNKLINNMNILP

-651 RGEIIS
+651 RAEVIS
-657 SPRLLTVSGMEAQ
+657 SPRLLTTSGQEAS

-679 PESWDDPE
+679 PDSWDDPE
-687 VTIVNGTSYTYNP
+687 VTIINGTSYTYNP

-709 VGTIFSL
+709 VGTIFKV

-728 LKMNTDISKM
+728 VKMNTDISKM

-763 NITPKMKMPEFT
+763 NVTPKMKMPEFS
-775 RRVVDTQVKVYD
+775 RRVVDTSVKIYD

-798 DQASKTED
+798 DMATKKDD

-813 VPLLGRLFTDS
+813 VPMLGRLFTDS
-824 YSQSEKTNL
+824 FSKSQKTNL